1 MFLVFKMLRYF
12 FVPIIALLAVA
23 LAQNSSNLPL
33 GVPVQLQQNNLCLGV
48 VASAAFDTEA
58 ALELQPCSP
67 DPNTQSLMLE
77 AQTPVLG
84 RQRVKLKFLHSQKCV
99 DLYAG
104 SLETGAKIVQWEC
117 NNESNNQMF
126 FPEWRNNTLRFVSQ
140 VSGQYLEIGVQNACD
155 PSCAVQSFRV
165 LQAGQVVAAPARNPL
180 FFYPPKLELGQVWK
194 LSFER
199 VEGANFQASYQVARN
214 REGFFAA
221 DSRSVPHSAALL
233 EVRTP
238 DNWYFTVKNGREIL
252 ECNLSWTSADDF
264 DTSQPLLLRG
274 TTYFF
279 DDSSTTEA
287 GVCSLQLEQTGTP
300 ISTPH
305 PLYNVKPERGQ
316 VWTAQFEGAGTWK
329 ATTTR
334 LVQDGTEGDT
344 SDVRTMRLVDDTNL
358 QVLRLSVLNRSQRL
372 ECEFD
377 LRTLLLAN
385 PSQALTLQSS
395 SYRLNDNEVN
405 KPCHLTV
412 QQVGVPLP
420 AVAKAPST
428 TPSSG
433 CRGVQAAREFT
444 ATATIHG
451 VKRSYRVQVPSSQTP
466 PALTFIFHGRTNP
479 DVSFIRF
486 GDETIHVYPL
496 GQAQPD
502 QRWWDAKDRSGGLRD
517 YAFFD
522 AMLEGL
528 KKSVCFDQKRI
539 FAVGYSLGASFVN
552 SLGCVRPVIRA
563 FATLGGGILEQQC
576 TKPVAAM
583 VLHSPRDEL
592 VPLKEGIRARD
603 VLIKSNKLQ
612 QKTIAYPTALL
623 PYENFAVFQC
633 RRYLGSSSYPV
644 VWCPH
649 QEAQAVWGQVGY
661 FHAWMVNQNELV
673 WKFFSSLT
681 QNGAL

>member
-12 FVPIIALLAVA
+12 VLPIIALLAVA
-23 LAQNSSNLPL
+23 LAQSPSNLPL
-33 GVPVQLQQNNLCLGV
+33 GIPIQLQQNNLCLGV
-48 VASAAFDTEA
+48 VASAAFETEA

-99 DLYAG
+99 DLYVG

-117 NNESNNQMF
+117 NSESNNQMF
-126 FPEWRNNTLRFVSQ
+126 FPEWRNNALRFVSQ
-140 VSGQYLEIGVQNACD
+140 VSGQCLEIGVQNDCN
-155 PSCAVQSFRV
+155 PSRAAQSFQV

-180 FFYPPKLELGQVWK
+180 YFYPPKLELGQLWK
-194 LSFER
+194 LSFEKF
-199 VEGANFQASYQVARN
+199 EGVTFQVARN
-214 REGFFAA
+214 RSDFFAA
-221 DSRSVPHSAALL
+221 DNRTTPHSAALL
-233 EVRTP
+233 EIWGDDSWNIYVER
-238 DNWYFTVKNGREIL
+238 GRQEL
-252 ECNLSWTSADDF
+252 KCSLYWQSAADF
-264 DTSQPLLLRG
+264 DSSQPLLLQG

-279 DDSSTTEA
+279 EGSSTTEA
-287 GVCSLQLEQTGTP
+287 GTCSLQLEQTGTP
-300 ISTPH
+300 IATPH
-305 PLYNVKPERGQ
+305 PLYSAKPERGQ

-334 LVQDGTEGDT
+334 LVPDGVEGDT
-344 SDVRTMRLVDDTNL
+344 PDVRTLRLVSDGNAQGL
-358 QVLRLSVLNRSQRL
+358 SVSVLNRNQRL
-372 ECEFD
+372 ECIFD
-377 LRTLLLAN
+377 FRALLLAN

-395 SYRLNDNEVN
+395 SYRLNDNTVQ
-405 KPCHLTV
+405 KPCRLTL
-412 QQVGVPLP
+412 QQIGVPLP
-420 AVAKAPST
+420 ALAQAPSA

-433 CRGVQAAREFT
+433 CRAAQAAREFT
-444 ATATIHG
+444 ASATIRG
-451 VKRSYRVQVPSSQTP
+451 VKRSYLVQVPSSQTP

-479 DVSFIRF
+479 NVSFIRL

-496 GQAQPD
+496 GQSQPN
-502 QRWWDAKDRSGGLRD
+502 QRWWDAQDRSGGLRD

-522 AMLEGL
+522 AMLEAL
-528 KKSVCFDQKRI
+528 KKTVCFDQKRT

-576 TKPVAAM
+576 KKPVAAM

-592 VPLKEGIRARD
+592 VPLREGIRARD
-603 VLIKSNKLQ
+603 VFVKSNKLQ
-612 QKTIAYPTALL
+612 AKTTAYPSALL
-623 PYENFAVFQC
+623 PYEDFAVFKCQ
-633 RRYLGSSSYPV
+633 RYLGSSSHPV

-649 QEAQAVWGQVGY
+649 AASRAVWGQVGY
-661 FHAWMVNQNELV
+661 FHAWMMNQNELV